1 MGKLQAV
8 GKLFSERLAKSKYFG
23 RTLAVV
29 WRPFSRVECKDMG
42 RNRFLFTFHEEASKK
57 KALENGPWMFNK
69 NLLVMED
76 FVPSNT
82 IDEYDFK
89 MIPIWVGAYGI
100 PMGMMSMETGDLLGE
115 QIGEV
120 LDVDLDDD
128 GNAMG
133 EFMRIKVRMDI
144 TSPIMRFVT
153 LELEEDEE
161 DQRHVHEEMMGDD
174 EEDKE
179 GKKRK
184 KKRKLSPLNMNIY
197 QISATVVA

>member
-1 MGKLQAV
+1 
-8 GKLFSERLAKSKYFG
+8 
-23 RTLAVV
+23 
-29 WRPFSRVECKDMG
+29 MG

-100 PMGMMSMETGDLLGE
+100 PMGMMSMEIGDLLGE

-184 KKRKLSPLNMNIY
+184 KRENCLL
-197 QISATVVA
+197 

>member
-1 MGKLQAV
+1 
-8 GKLFSERLAKSKYFG
+8 
-23 RTLAVV
+23 
-29 WRPFSRVECKDMG
+29 
-42 RNRFLFTFHEEASKK
+42 
-57 KALENGPWMFNK
+57 
-69 NLLVMED
+69 
-76 FVPSNT
+76 
-82 IDEYDFK
+82 
-89 MIPIWVGAYGI
+89 
-100 PMGMMSMETGDLLGE
+100 MGMMSMETGDLLGE

-184 KKRKLSPLNMNIY
+184 KRENCLL
-197 QISATVVA
+197 